1 MSQRFVVQVGD
12 PILRKVCKE
21 VKNFNGELAALL
33 DDMKT
38 TVRAEDGAGLAA
50 PQIGVDARVVVVDVE
65 EGFFEFINPEIYYT
79 KGEQVGPEGCLS
91 VKGKQGT
98 VARPEKVKLVY
109 RDRTGKKHKLTAEGF
124 FARAVCHELD
134 HLDGVLY
141 TDKAVEIYDIDA
153 EGRRIANKADAE
165 RTPKAA
171 VLQTKRTPKAAVL
184 QTKRTPKAA
193 VLQTIRKTIS
203 NFRRNSRVIKA

>member
-1 MSQRFVVQVGD
+1 MAQRYVVQVGD

-21 VKNFNGELAALL
+21 VKNFGGELAALL

-50 PQIGVDARVVVVDVE
+50 PQIGVDARVVVVDVD
-65 EGFFEFINPEIYYT
+65 EGFFEFVNPVMYSQ

-98 VARPEKVKLVY
+98 VVRPEKVKIEY
-109 RDRTGKKHKLTAEGF
+109 RDRHGRKHKLTAEGF

-134 HLDGVLY
+134 HLDGIIY
-141 TDKAVEIYDIDA
+141 TDKAVEVYDIDA
-153 EGRRIANKADAE
+153 EGRRIPAKEGGEDGGNA
-165 RTPKAA
+165 
-171 VLQTKRTPKAAVL
+171 
-184 QTKRTPKAA
+184 
-193 VLQTIRKTIS
+193 
-203 NFRRNSRVIKA
+203 